1 MTTELPDPFWAK
13 RFFKARTQ
21 FTTGPMELDQRLRDG
36 AKLVLVDVR
45 EVKHYAAGHLPGAL
59 SLPKERW
66 PSCDGLRK
74 DVVNV
79 LYGYSAVCHLAAA
92 AAVEFSDKGYPVME
106 LEGGFEEWQSHNLEV
121 EA

>member
-1 MTTELPDPFWAK
+1 MATELPDPFWAK

-36 AKLVLVDVR
+36 ANLVLIDVR
-45 EVKHYAAGHLPGAL
+45 TAEDYSNGHLPKAKN
-59 SLPKERW
+59 LPRERW

-79 LYGYSAVCHLAAA
+79 LYGYSGVCHLAAT

-106 LEGGFEEWQSHNLEV
+106 LEGGFEEWRSHNLQV
-121 EA
+121 EP